1 MSKKEFKKCEKEN
14 WLSRD
19 HKIKVGEGVPLSQ

>member
-1 MSKKEFKKCEKEN
+1 MSKKEFKKYKKEN

-19 HKIKVGEGVPLSQ
+19 RKIKVREGVPLSQ